1 MGFGLPVVPHEI
13 TVHLGAPRANA
24 RRVTVPFID
33 YIKNVASSE
42 VYPTW
47 PEQALRANIL
57 AIVSFALNRVY
68 TEFYRAQN
76 LPFDITNSTQFDQ
89 AYIHGRVIFDSI
101 SRLVDE
107 HFDDYIRRRGHV
119 EPMFAQYCSGRSV
132 TCRGMSQWG
141 SFDLARQG
149 FSYMRILQHY
159 YSNNIEIV
167 YNAPQGRVLPSYP
180 GRLLRRGSSGESV
193 RTIQMMLARI
203 SRNFPAIPR
212 PVVNS
217 GVFDARTEQAVRV
230 FQRTFNLAQ
239 DGIVGP
245 LTWNRI
251 RQIFNGVKRLNE
263 LNSEGLTQEEIQML
277 YSPLVRWGDRGF
289 DVRAVQLYLR
299 FYSMFYP
306 AIPNLTADGIFGP
319 ITDGAVRAFQQR
331 FGLTVDGIV
340 GRQTYNMMVNQYAAH
355 YNRLPAAQ
363 RRGVYPGRAFS
374 QGDSGAKVREL
385 QQLLNAV
392 APYVPAMD
400 TVTVDGNYGVRTTEA
415 VRAFQ
420 YYAQLPLSGD
430 VGIITWNALLDAYL
444 HRSEMSDNPATV
456 RFAALD

>member
-1 MGFGLPVVPHEI
+1 MLPIH
-13 TVHLGAPRANA
+13 HRLYAHSA
-24 RRVTVPFID
+24 
-33 YIKNVASSE
+33 
-42 VYPTW
+42 W

-89 AYIHGRVIFDSI
+89 AYIHGRVIFESI

-107 HFDDYIRRRGHV
+107 HFNDYIRRRGHV

-132 TCRGMSQWG
+132 TCNGMSQWG

-159 YSNNIEIV
+159 YGNNIEVV
-167 YNAPQGRVLPSYP
+167 YDAPQGRVLPSYP
-180 GRLLRRGSSGESV
+180 GRMLRRGSSGESV

-212 PVVNS
+212 PVVNT
-217 GVFDARTEQAVRV
+217 GVFNVGTEQAVRV

-263 LNSEGLTQEEIQML
+263 LNSEGLTAEEIQMM
-277 YSPLVRWGDRGF
+277 YQPLVRFGDRGF
-289 DVRAVQLYLR
+289 DVRAVQHYLQ
-299 FYSMFYP
+299 FYSKFYP
-306 AIPNLTADGIFGP
+306 AIPDLNADGVFGP
-319 ITDGAVRAFQQR
+319 TTDDAVRGFQQQ
-331 FGLTVDGIV
+331 FGLNVDGIV
-340 GRQTYNMMVNQYAAH
+340 GRQTYNMMVNQYVAH

-363 RRGVYPGRAFS
+363 RAGVYPGQAFS
-374 QGDSGAKVREL
+374 QGDRCPIVIREL
-385 QQLLNAV
+385 QRMINAV
-392 APYVPAMD
+392 ADYVPAMT
-400 TVTVDGNYGVRTTEA
+400 TVVADGSFNACTTES

-444 HRSEMSDNPATV
+444 HRNEMTDNPSTV
-456 RFAALD
+456 RFAALDE